1 MPCLK
6 INFIFVRT
14 MYVLI
19 GDSGSTK
26 TDWAYIS
33 DGERKIFTTQGLN
46 PNHLSEMDILHILKD
61 ELNPQA
67 NLQSIEKVAFYGAG
81 LGNIKAKEFLTDIF
95 RRVFKN
101 AQKITVEHDVLGAAH
116 ALYTPNEQGIVC
128 ILGTGSIAGYFDG
141 NEIVKTSG
149 GLGYLLGDEGSGT
162 YLGKLLIAQYAQG
175 KLPHHLETAL
185 QTHIQVKSTE
195 ALHFLYKEPHPNRFM
210 AQLTRFLYPLK
221 KEETIKNIL
230 HTAFEDFYKYTLSY
244 LRTLYPD
251 CTTIRCVGSVAYLFQ
266 EELLSVMQKHNIQ
279 IDKVVQKPIQ
289 GLVESVLNTSKTK

>member
-46 PNHLSEMDILHILKD
+46 PNHLSEMEIFNILKD
-61 ELNPQA
+61 ELNPRA
-67 NLQSIEKVAFYGAG
+67 DLQKIEKVAFYGAG
-81 LGNIKAKEFLTDIF
+81 LGNINAKQFLKD
-95 RRVFKN
+95 VFKHVFAN

-141 NEIVKTSG
+141 QNIAITSG

-162 YLGKLLIAQYAQG
+162 YLGKLLIVEYAQ
-175 KLPHHLETAL
+175 KKFPKYIETAL
-185 QTHIQVKSTE
+185 YEYTRIKSTE
-195 ALHFLYKEPHPNRFM
+195 ILHFLYKQPQPNRFL
-210 AQLTRFLYPLK
+210 AQLTHFLLPLK
-221 KEETIKNIL
+221 EEESIKNIIY
-230 HTAFEDFYKYTLSY
+230 TAFEDFYKYTLSY

-279 IDKVVQKPIQ
+279 IDKVIQKPIQ
-289 GLVESVLNTSKTK
+289 GLVESVLNTLKKK